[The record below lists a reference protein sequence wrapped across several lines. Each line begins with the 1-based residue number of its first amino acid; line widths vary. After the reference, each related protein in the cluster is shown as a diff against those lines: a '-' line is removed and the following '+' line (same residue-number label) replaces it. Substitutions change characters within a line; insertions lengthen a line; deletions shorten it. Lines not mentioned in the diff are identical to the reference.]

1 MLLSDLFPNHKV
13 FACESLA
20 LLILPEGK
28 MVYRFIQVIYN
39 NSQAIPLE
47 TRLQIKGLF

>member
-1 MLLSDLFPNHKV
+1 MLFYLIYFLTTNY
-13 FACESLA
+13 FARESLA

-28 MVYRFIQVIYN
+28 WYRFIQVIYN
-39 NSQAIPLE
+39 KSQAIPLE

>member
-1 MLLSDLFPNHKV
+1 MLFLSDLFSNKV
-13 FACESLA
+13 FAYESLA

-28 MVYRFIQVIYN
+28 LYRFIQVIYN

-47 TRLQIKGLF
+47 TRLQIKGLV